1 MEKLNLSKLIAN
13 DIVNYGMD
21 KTMSFNYIVSLN
33 DFLDEYDDE
42 TCNYIKAHINEI
54 INDVNT
60 NENVADLEYDEE
72 RQEFNLVFYYD
83 QLLMPLERTILN
95 TAQQLGYEIEI
106 DKVRQISYDIE
117 NSNEFQNMIKESII
131 NNLKGHDLE

>member
-1 MEKLNLSKLIAN
+1 MKKLNLSKLIAN

-54 INDVNT
+54 IDDVNT